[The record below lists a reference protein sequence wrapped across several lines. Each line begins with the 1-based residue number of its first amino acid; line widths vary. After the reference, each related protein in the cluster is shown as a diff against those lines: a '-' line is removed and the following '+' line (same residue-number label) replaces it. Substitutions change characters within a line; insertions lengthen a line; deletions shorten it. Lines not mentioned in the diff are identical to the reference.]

1 MAPPTSSPTDVA
13 GPALV
18 DSARGW
24 RNVGAA
30 FVSMFVVFGVAYSFG
45 AFFAPMSEEFGTG
58 SGATSAVFS
67 ITAFCYFA
75 LGSVSGWAVDRVG
88 PRPVLLVGAAAL
100 GIGLLATA
108 QVEAL
113 WLGYLSYGLGVGV
126 AVACGYVPMVAVV
139 GGWFE
144 RRRGVALGL
153 AVAGIGVGTLAI
165 APLAALLI
173 ERVGWRTT
181 FVVFGVVG
189 AVALVGCALVA
200 TKPPEHDGDVP
211 PPLRRL
217 VRTPAFVWLWVSA
230 LLLSSAL
237 FVPFVFL
244 PAFATDLGVASVA
257 AATLVGLIGMASVV
271 GRLATGVL
279 ADYLGR
285 IRTYQACV
293 AIMAASY
300 LVWLTAP
307 SYWALVAFT
316 IVLGVGYGGW
326 VALGPAVVAEL
337 FGLRGLGRLVGL
349 TYTAAAVGSLAG
361 PPLAGVIIDA
371 TGTYRWAIAV
381 SLALAS
387 GAFLVLLPLRRP
399 AAA

>member
-1 MAPPTSSPTDVA
+1 MLDSPQA
-13 GPALV
+13 
-18 DSARGW
+18 W

-45 AFFAPMSEEFGTG
+45 AFFTPMAVEFGAG

-75 LGSVSGWAVDRVG
+75 LGSVSGWAVDRIG
-88 PRPVLLVGAAAL
+88 PRPVLLVAAAAL
-100 GIGLLATA
+100 RIGLVATA

-144 RRRGVALGL
+144 RRRGVALGV
-153 AVAGIGVGTLAI
+153 AVAGIGVGTLAV
-165 APLAALLI
+165 APLAAVLI
-173 ERVGWRTT
+173 GAVGWRTT

-189 AVALVGCALVA
+189 AALLVACALVA

-211 PPLRRL
+211 PPVRRL
-217 VRTPAFVWLWVSA
+217 LRTPAFVWLWLSG

-244 PAFATDLGVASVA
+244 PAFAADLGVGSVA

-271 GRLATGVL
+271 GRLATGAL
-279 ADYLGR
+279 ADRLGR
-285 IRTYQACV
+285 VRTYQGCV
-293 AIMAASY
+293 GIMAVSY
-300 LVWLTAP
+300 LVWLAAP
-307 SYWALVAFT
+307 GYGMLVAFT
-316 IVLGVGYGGW
+316 LVLGVGYGGW

-337 FGLRGLGRLVGL
+337 FGLRGLGKLVGM

-361 PPLAGVIIDA
+361 PPAAGLIIDLS
-371 TGTYRWAIAV
+371 GTYSWAIVV
-381 SLALAS
+381 SLALATAS
-387 GAFLVLLPLRRP
+387 FAALLPLHR
-399 AAA
+399 AARSPR